1 MGLIRRASAVQA
13 DRDDHAEAIRFAEAH
28 GLQHEH
34 SRRKLAHQW
43 DFYPFGVG
51 SFRRARNVVHGSLHG
66 RSITA
71 FEYFYLLM
79 SDSVEQT
86 GYERNSAHWF
96 AVCVVDLDHPVPPLA
111 AVRTEWLEWHDDE
124 LPGPVVAVDHEKWS
138 KLFTLVGDDDFARA
152 VVTNE
157 NAARCAE
164 ADVHAE
170 WRFVNDELLLWVW
183 RARVDE
189 LLVSML
195 DVAKPLIEAAER
207 YPRTEA

>member
-1 MGLIRRASAVQA
+1 MIRRSSTDDSHRVDQA
-13 DRDDHAEAIRFAEAH
+13 AAIRLAEAH

-51 SFRRARNVVHGSLHG
+51 SFRRARNLVQGSLRG

-71 FEYFYLLM
+71 FEYHYVLN
-79 SDSVEQT
+79 SDSVEQN
-86 GYERNSAHWF
+86 GFQRDAANRF
-96 AVCVVDLDHPVPPLA
+96 LVCVVDLDHPVPPLA
-111 AVRTEWLEWHDDE
+111 AVRTEWLDWHGDE
-124 LPGPVVAVDHEKWS
+124 LAGRPIPVDHERWS
-138 KLFTLVGDDDFARA
+138 KVFTLVGEDEDFGRA

-164 ADVHAE
+164 HDIHAE
-170 WRFVNDELLLWVW
+170 WRFVGDELLLWV
-183 RARVDE
+183 RRGRVDDQ
-189 LLVSML
+189 LVAII

-207 YPRTEA
+207 YTPNLS